1 MTRCCCGHTTIQH
14 LISWQ
19 HLAHLK
25 TGTDLRF
32 SPSVHGEAPW
42 RVGGQEDQRGL
53 QGDSWRCPSPGIRD
67 HPVAQDI
74 HERCPPRD
82 FRCHNTCGF
91 DSSQT
96 ENCRGELSDLCCG
109 HPNTEITPVTHCLLH
124 EAWWIWAT
132 SCHLGT
138 VLQQFSDRK
147 ITKSVNLL
155 LQPTL
160 ISLVR
165 FKSCS

>member
-1 MTRCCCGHTTIQH
+1 MDIPPFSISSVDSTWLTWRLG
-14 LISWQ
+14 LIYVSPRLSTVRPPDVWVDR
-19 HLAHLK
+19 K
-25 TGTDLRF
+25 TSGDCRGTAD
-32 SPSVHGEAPW
+32 AA
-42 RVGGQEDQRGL
+42 QARG
-53 QGDSWRCPSPGIRD
+53 C
-67 HPVAQDI
+67 PVAQDI

-124 EAWWIWAT
+124 KAWWIWAT

-155 LQPTL
+155 LQPTVNFSSQ
-160 ISLVR
+160 I
-165 FKSCS
+165 